1 LPGLKQHAAVGD
13 LNRFNRLKRMIENP
27 NSIARPEMTNSASPG
42 VMMAP
47 APSYGNGL
55 VGVNGYRG
63 YGPAGTLEGSY

>member
-1 LPGLKQHAAVGD
+1 VGD